1 MDCLCGLLKVRPWMA
16 LNFLKWNSN
25 TTEEDLFKVAVLGGM
40 DSGLVLVLRS
50 GASPLWGIG
59 DQMWLSQPLRAPSI
73 HHPLVRSQL
82 PPKFQAQ
89 ARPQVTFQIVQPH
102 SHPIPTWVPSL
113 PLAWLSKCSSL
124 SDAVAGSQATT
135 ASAITQNCEQMSRL
149 LTWTVLNH
157 YITLVLK
164 ITALAPH
171 KILHP
176 LLGLA
181 PELLALLTCSSL
193 PKRAACAS

>member
-1 MDCLCGLLKVRPWMA
+1 MGCLCGLLKVRPWMP

-25 TTEEDLFKVAVLGGM
+25 TADVSVFTVAVLGGLGS
-40 DSGLVLVLRS
+40 DLVLRV
-50 GASPLWGIG
+50 GASPLLWGS
-59 DQMWLSQPLRAPSI
+59 DQMWVSLSLSAPSI
-73 HHPLVRSQL
+73 HYRLFRSQL

-89 ARPQVTFQIVQPH
+89 ARPQVTFQLC
-102 SHPIPTWVPSL
+102 SHPIPRLMPSL
-113 PLAWLSKCSSL
+113 PLAWLSKCNSHSL
-124 SDAVAGSQATT
+124 FAGSQAET
-135 ASAITQNCEQMSRL
+135 APAITQNCEQMSRI

-164 ITALAPH
+164 ITELAPH

-181 PELLALLTCSSL
+181 PELLDLLTCSSL
-193 PKRAACAS
+193 LKRATCAS